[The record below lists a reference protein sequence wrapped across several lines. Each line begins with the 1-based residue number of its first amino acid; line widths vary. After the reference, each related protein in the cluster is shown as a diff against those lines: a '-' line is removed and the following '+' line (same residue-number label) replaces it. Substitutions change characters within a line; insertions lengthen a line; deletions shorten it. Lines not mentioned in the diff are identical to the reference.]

1 MVSQEGQLILNGLK
15 LSNDPMAEKMLDR
28 AWYCWKAGAYEAYQL
43 VMEISQDLVNAEQK
57 MARLRS
63 RLEED

>member
-1 MVSQEGQLILNGLK
+1 MVSQEAQLILNGLK

-28 AWYCWKAGAYEAYQL
+28 AWYCWEAYQL